1 MVIKIKCYLG
11 YTLELVGAKYSSAGK
26 VVTYG
31 ITCPL
36 RVKSLT

>member
-11 YTLELVGAKYSSAGK
+11 YTLELVGAKCSSAGK
-26 VVTYG
+26 VTYG